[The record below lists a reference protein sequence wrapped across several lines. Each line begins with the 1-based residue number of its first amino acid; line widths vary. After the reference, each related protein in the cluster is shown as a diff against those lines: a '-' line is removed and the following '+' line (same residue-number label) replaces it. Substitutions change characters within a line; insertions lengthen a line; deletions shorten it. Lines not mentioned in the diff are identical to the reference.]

1 MSHKRQVETDCG
13 TRERTDHV
21 SLWPAHGSCDPSL
34 LARGAERAS
43 FLSTGTVVG
52 GEGHFTPPLHPS
64 YFTGHFTPE
73 RRASTIQVYQQVDR
87 DRPRIVKYLK
97 TNAGFREVDLFMA
110 VGEYLQAFMKG
121 KDGLLFETR
130 NGTPYLH
137 NNLEQRWLTPRL
149 EAMGIDEKEWAFT
162 RSAVSGRRG

>member
-1 MSHKRQVETDCG
+1 M
-13 TRERTDHV
+13 
-21 SLWPAHGSCDPSL
+21 
-34 LARGAERAS
+34 
-43 FLSTGTVVG
+43 
-52 GEGHFTPPLHPS
+52 
-64 YFTGHFTPE
+64 
-73 RRASTIQVYQQVDR
+73 R
-87 DRPRIVKYLK
+87 DS
-97 TNAGFREVDLFMA
+97 REVELFMA

-149 EAMGIDEKEWAFT
+149 EAMGIDKKEWAFT